1 MIPYNRCSAF
11 DMDVLKLCGM
21 GVLCALVAMIMKQ
34 IKGEY
39 SALVR
44 VCGTVIIFGALVLVA
59 SDIFSDIGGILF
71 EDGLSGYAKIMALGL
86 ALLSRIC
93 ADICRDLGEGA
104 VGSGIEFGGKLAILS
119 LCIPLIDELMG
130 YARQL
135 LGME

>member
-1 MIPYNRCSAF
+1 
-11 DMDVLKLCGM
+11 MDVLKLCGI
-21 GVLCALVAMIMKQ
+21 GVLCALVAVIMKQ

-44 VCGTVIIFGALVLVA
+44 LCGTVIIFGSLALAA
-59 SDIFSDIGGILF
+59 SDIFSGVGGLLL
-71 EDGLSGYAKIMALGL
+71 EDGLSDYAKIMAKALGL

-93 ADICRDLGEGA
+93 ADICRDIGEGA
-104 VGSGIEFGGKLAILS
+104 VGNGIELGGKLAILS
-119 LCIPLIDELMG
+119 LCIPLIGELMG